1 MKTFNPL
8 LLLAMA
14 SIQQFYS
21 TVLAVA
27 INPVVSTTSGQLIGQ
42 KTIINNVPV
51 YQFLGV
57 PYAQPPV
64 GDNRFEKPKK
74 LIDASQNL
82 VLAQQ
87 FKPTCMQMKH
97 LTKAIN
103 PLLDVDEIHNVIIL
117 LLIFF

>member
-8 LLLAMA
+8 LLLAIA
-14 SIQQFYS
+14 SIHQFYS
-21 TVLAVA
+21 SVLADA
-27 INPVVSTTSGQLIGQ
+27 INPVVRTTSGQLIGQ
-42 KTIINNVPV
+42 RTIVNNVPV

-57 PYAQPPV
+57 PYAQPPINN
-64 GDNRFEKPKK
+64 NRFEKPKK
-74 LIDASQNL
+74 LVDASQTL

-103 PLLDVDEIHNVIIL
+103 PLLDVDEIHNVSIKLRID
-117 LLIFF
+117 